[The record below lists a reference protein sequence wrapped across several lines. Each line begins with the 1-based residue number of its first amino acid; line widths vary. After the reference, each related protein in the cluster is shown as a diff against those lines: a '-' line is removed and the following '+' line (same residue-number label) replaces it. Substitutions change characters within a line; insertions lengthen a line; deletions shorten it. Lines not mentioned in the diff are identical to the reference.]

1 MAPVLDI
8 QDLSTHI
15 KLTSS
20 VVQAVGNVDIQVAA
34 GESLGIVGESGCGKS
49 MTGLSIM
56 GLLPPGGRIVSG
68 SIKLGDR
75 ELVGL
80 KDEEL
85 RQIRGNEVAM
95 IFQDP
100 LTSLDPTKTI
110 GYQVAEPVR
119 LHRGASKA
127 DALHR
132 VVEVLGLVGLPRPK
146 ERLGDYPH
154 QLSGGLRQRVMIAMA
169 LACEPKL
176 LIADEPTT
184 ALDVT
189 IQAQIL
195 ALLKD
200 LKDRLGMAMLLI
212 THDMGVIAGHADR
225 VNVMYAGRIV
235 ETADA
240 VQLFAEMHHPYTQ
253 ALLASIPQLSQDAN
267 KALHAIPGLPPDLA
281 NPPPG
286 CRFAARCS
294 RASDK
299 CRTDEPPL
307 SGKTMDHRF
316 SCWHPVDGP
325 LALAL
330 IGQAG
335 PDAASTGLVTPDAES
350 VAEATPPPD
359 KAGYAPH
366 LVVDA
371 PLPEAPSTSGEAAEA
386 DAASEADGEVPSEQ
400 TVVVA
405 AGLEVT
411 ADGRLEVTERTVEAA
426 MADGDQGGQGGG
438 VPLLDLRN
446 LVKEYPITSGAILQR
461 KVASIKAVSDVSFS
475 VPAGTTFGL
484 VGESGCGKTT
494 IGKMIVALE
503 KPNSGA
509 VTLAGLNVSEL
520 RGGELRRKR
529 RDLQLMFQDPHS
541 SLDPRMRVG
550 AIISEPLAVQ
560 HLGSRRA
567 QQERVFELLGEVGL
581 PRNSVERYPHEFSGG
596 QRQRIGLARALT
608 LNPRLIVADEP
619 VSALDVSIRAQVLN
633 LMKRLQSSHGLTYVV
648 ISHDLAVVKYMAER
662 IGVMYLGKLVELG
675 SGQDIYERAAHPY
688 TTGLI
693 ATIPVPDPSVERAK
707 KGAGI
712 KGELPSPVNPPSGCR
727 FRTRCQFAQELCAAE
742 EPQLRSFGPGHIAAC
757 HFPLQPPDGSPVS
770 AHAMTTTGDGSR

>member
-1 MAPVLDI
+1 
-8 QDLSTHI
+8 
-15 KLTSS
+15 
-20 VVQAVGNVDIQVAA
+20 
-34 GESLGIVGESGCGKS
+34 

-56 GLLPPGGRIVSG
+56 GLLPPGGSIVGG
-68 SIKLGDR
+68 SVKLNDR

-85 RQIRGNEVAM
+85 RRVRGNEIAM

-119 LHRGASKA
+119 LHRNASKA
-127 DALHR
+127 EALDR
-132 VVEVLGLVGLPRPK
+132 AVEVLSLVGLPRPK
-146 ERLGDYPH
+146 ERLRDYPH

-195 ALLKD
+195 SLLRD

-225 VNVMYAGRIV
+225 VNVMYAGRVV

-240 VQLFAEMHHPYTQ
+240 AELFTEMHHPYTQ
-253 ALLASIPQLSQDAN
+253 ALLASIPQLKQDAR
-267 KALHAIPGLPPDLA
+267 KALHAIPGLPPDLSH
-281 NPPPG
+281 PPQG

-294 RASDK
+294 RATDK
-299 CRTDEPPL
+299 CRTDEPSL
-307 SGKTMDHRF
+307 SGKTFDHRF

-325 LALAL
+325 LILAV
-330 IGQAG
+330 ISDAG
-335 PDAASTGLVTPDAES
+335 PDAESTGLATSDAES
-350 VAEATPPPD
+350 IKQATEGD
-359 KAGYAPH
+359 KAGYVINDVPDAVLSDAMLSDAGAAGADTGAP
-366 LVVDA
+366 A
-371 PLPEAPSTSGEAAEA
+371 
-386 DAASEADGEVPSEQ
+386 
-400 TVVVA
+400 VVA
-405 AGLEVT
+405 AGLEMT
-411 ADGRLEVTERTVEAA
+411 ADGRLEVTERKVEAA
-426 MADGDQGGQGGG
+426 ANGDGDAAA
-438 VPLLDLRN
+438 PLLDIKN

-461 KVASIKAVSDVSFS
+461 KVASVKAVSDVSFS

-494 IGKMIVALE
+494 IGKVIVALE
-503 KPNSGA
+503 RPNSGA
-509 VTLAGLNVSEL
+509 VTLGGVDVSKL

-550 AIISEPLAVQ
+550 TIIGEPLAVQ
-560 HLGSRRA
+560 RLGNRRA
-567 QQERVFELLGEVGL
+567 QRDRVFELLSEVGL
-581 PRNSVERYPHEFSGG
+581 PRNAVERYPHEFSGG

-633 LMKRLQSSHGLTYVV
+633 LMKRLQASHGVTYVV

-688 TTGLI
+688 TAGLI
-693 ATIPVPDPSVERAK
+693 NTIPLPDPAAERAK
-707 KGAGI
+707 QGTGM

-727 FRTRCQFAQELCAAE
+727 FRTRCPFAQERCAAE
-742 EPQLRSFGPGHIAAC
+742 EPKLRTFGPGHVAAC
-757 HFPLQPPDGSPVS
+757 HFPLQTAYGADADTP
-770 AHAMTTTGDGSR
+770 AMTGTGEPAR